1 MSDIARQSR
10 EVPLWARTA
19 AQLELGYREGL
30 FTPGHA
36 LAAIRDRID
45 QVNPIINAVIAV
57 DWAGA
62 MAAAT
67 QSSARWRAGSP
78 LSPLDGIPLTIKD
91 NLYAAGLP
99 ATWGSAVYR
108 DFRPGEDEP
117 AVARLRN
124 AGAIILGKT
133 NAPEFTLQGY
143 TSNALFGTT
152 HNPHALGRTPGG
164 STGGGAAAVA
174 AGMGPIAIGTDGGGS
189 LRRPA
194 AHCGLFAL
202 KPSIGQIAR
211 SGGFPQILSDFE
223 TIGPLAC
230 SVGDLISA
238 FSILRGY
245 DVRDF
250 RSLAAL
256 APPSDFPATPR
267 IGYFPRIGIAP
278 VDPKITEAADS
289 FAKALMADGAT
300 VELIEA
306 PFDLEAIGVAW
317 GTIASAGLAWHLQR
331 LPHDPACLG
340 ANAAAM
346 AANGARC
353 VTSEYLDALATTADS
368 RVKAA
373 ALFERF
379 DMLLCPA
386 AAALAWPA
394 DEAFPPSID
403 GKPAG
408 PRGHA
413 VFTAWMNVAGLAAA
427 TVPIAMTPDAGGI
440 GMQLVAA
447 PGRDSDLLR
456 FLLNSPAIGAR
467 SPAAL
472 SKGLEQHG

>member
-1 MSDIARQSR
+1 MSEIARQSR

-30 FTPGHA
+30 FTPDHA
-36 LAAIRDRID
+36 LAAIRDRMD
-45 QVNPIINAVIAV
+45 QVHPIINAIIAV

-67 QSSARWRAGSP
+67 QSSARWRASSP

-124 AGAIILGKT
+124 AGAIIFGKT

-230 SVGDLISA
+230 SVGDL
-238 FSILRGY
+238 
-245 DVRDF
+245 
-250 RSLAAL
+250 
-256 APPSDFPATPR
+256 
-267 IGYFPRIGIAP
+267 
-278 VDPKITEAADS
+278 
-289 FAKALMADGAT
+289 
-300 VELIEA
+300 
-306 PFDLEAIGVAW
+306 
-317 GTIASAGLAWHLQR
+317 
-331 LPHDPACLG
+331 
-340 ANAAAM
+340 
-346 AANGARC
+346 
-353 VTSEYLDALATTADS
+353 
-368 RVKAA
+368 
-373 ALFERF
+373 
-379 DMLLCPA
+379 
-386 AAALAWPA
+386 
-394 DEAFPPSID
+394 
-403 GKPAG
+403 
-408 PRGHA
+408 PRGPSRA
-413 VFTAWMNVAGLAAA
+413 RR
-427 TVPIAMTPDAGGI
+427 PDHRERRRSHPS
-440 GMQLVAA
+440 LR
-447 PGRDSDLLR
+447 RDLGSDD
-456 FLLNSPAIGAR
+456 GQGT
-467 SPAAL
+467 AAL
-472 SKGLEQHG
+472 SGRGEYRRRGDAARSRPRQPYAPLRLLLLDQRLRRRRRGDNHRGYPAPADLRLRRHQGRLRAIDPRLRR